1 VLLGGA
7 VMEKNKIEI
16 LSPAGSYDTFVSAVK
31 SGADAVYMGGRC
43 FNARKNAVNF
53 SDEEIISAVRF
64 AHLHSVKVY
73 VTLNTLVSDSE
84 LGEVYDFIEFLYN
97 AGVDALII
105 QDLAILG
112 IVKKY
117 FPDFEVHASTQMTV
131 CNLEGASL
139 AKEMGFKRVVLSRE
153 LTFDEIKTIS
163 ENVDIELE
171 VFVHGA
177 LCMSYSGQCLMSSFI
192 GSRSG
197 NRGAC
202 AQPCR
207 LPYTLCNAQGKQIS
221 ESKKYLLSLKD
232 LCLVEEIEK
241 LSSIGV
247 KSLKI
252 EGRMKSSDYVSIV
265 TSTYNKYRHGG
276 KVDKEDIDKLKNIF
290 SRSGFTKGY
299 FEGNTGRHMLNYDK
313 NNDDVYVNIADGVK
327 KEAQLIKDSSLP
339 KILFDAHIKL
349 SLCESAALTV
359 SAMGSEVT
367 VTGTQKCEKAINVPL
382 TKDRIISQMSKTG
395 ATEFELGNI
404 DIDMDE
410 GISLPIKEINEL
422 RRIALEKLTD
432 SIIAISRQGKTGALV
447 LPEASKFSYDNKFLA
462 RILSTEQAKAAVD
475 AGFDKILVP
484 YSLYAKNKEYFDNME
499 TDISVILPPIS
510 KDSRLIDWGI
520 IKGEVYATNI
530 SHLFMADK
538 LNMRADFTLNT
549 FNSLAIEEL
558 KNKGIKSV
566 CFSVEANL
574 KEISKLKP
582 TLPMEFVVYGKIPL
596 MTVQNCIVKSSLG
609 KCGCDDSIYYL
620 KDRKDMSFPVKADKL
635 TCTNTIYNA
644 TPLYMSDKL
653 DEIPDCSAVHF
664 IFTDEKPDEIKRIFS
679 SYKTNAKPLND
690 FTRGHYYRGV

>member
-1 VLLGGA
+1 
-7 VMEKNKIEI
+7 MMQNKIEI
-16 LSPAGSYDTFVSAVK
+16 LSPAGSYDAFVCAVK
-31 SGADAVYMGGRC
+31 SGADAVYMGGQC
-43 FNARKNAVNF
+43 FNARKNAANF
-53 SDEEIISAVRF
+53 SDEEIVSAVRF

-105 QDLAILG
+105 QDLAVLS
-112 IVKKY
+112 IVKRY

-153 LTFDEIKTIS
+153 LTFDEIKNIA

-207 LPYTLCNAQGKQIS
+207 LPYTLHSADGKWRS
-221 ESKKYLLSLKD
+221 ESQKFPLSLKD

-276 KVDKEDIDKLKNIF
+276 KVDKEDIDKLRNIF

-299 FEGNTGRHMLNYDK
+299 FEGSTGRHMLNYDK
-313 NNDDVYVNIADGVK
+313 NNDDVYLNILDSVK
-327 KEAQLIKDSSLP
+327 SEAKAIKEGTLP
-339 KILFDAHIKL
+339 KIPFDARISL
-349 SLCESAALTV
+349 SLFKPAVLTV
-359 SAMGSEVT
+359 FAMGSEVT

-395 ATEFELGNI
+395 ATEFELGNTH
-404 DIDMDE
+404 IDMDE

-432 SIIAISRQGKTGALV
+432 SITAISRQGKTGDLV
-447 LPEASKFSYDNKFLA
+447 LPEESEFSYDNKFLA
-462 RILSTEQAKAAVD
+462 RILSIEQAKSAKE

-484 YSLYAKNKEYFDNME
+484 YSLYAKNKEYFDNLKTE
-499 TDISVILPPIS
+499 ISVILPPTV
-510 KDSRLIDWGI
+510 KDSKLIDWQI

-530 SHLFMADK
+530 SHLLMADK

-558 KNKGIKSV
+558 KNMGIKSV

-574 KEISKLKP
+574 MQIRKLRS
-582 TLPMEFVVYGKIPL
+582 TLPIEFVVYGKIPL
-596 MTVQNCIVKSSLG
+596 MTVQNCVIKSSLN

-620 KDRKDMSFPVKADKL
+620 KDRKDMAFPVKADKL

-644 TPLYMSDKL
+644 SPLYMADKL
-653 DEIPDCSAVHF
+653 TEIPNNHAMHF
-664 IFTDEKPDEIKRIFS
+664 VFTDENPEQIKKIFDA
-679 SYKTNAKPLND
+679 YKTNAKPLKD

>member
-1 VLLGGA
+1 
-7 VMEKNKIEI
+7 MKKNKIEI
-16 LSPAGSYDTFVSAVK
+16 LSPAGSYDTFVCAVK
-31 SGADAVYMGGRC
+31 SGADAVYIGGRS

-53 SDEEIISAVRF
+53 SNDEIVSAVRF

-73 VTLNTLVSDSE
+73 VTLNTLVSDAE
-84 LGEVYDFIEFLYN
+84 LGGVYDFIEFLYN

-105 QDLAILG
+105 QDLAVLG

-131 CNLEGASL
+131 CNLEGARL

-153 LTFDEIKTIS
+153 LTFQEIKHIA

-207 LPYTLCNAQGKQIS
+207 LPYTLCEFNGKNIS
-221 ESKKYLLSLKD
+221 GSKKYLLSLKD

-241 LSSIGV
+241 LSAIGV

-276 KVDKEDIDKLKNIF
+276 KVAKEDIDKLENIF
-290 SRSGFTKGY
+290 SRNGFTKGY
-299 FEGNTGRHMLNYDK
+299 LEGNTGRHMLNYDK
-313 NNDDVYVNIADGVK
+313 NNDDVYVNILGSVK
-327 KEAQLIKDSSLP
+327 EEAQSIKDSILP
-339 KILFDAHIKL
+339 KIPFDAHIKL
-349 SLCESAALTV
+349 SLFKVATLTV
-359 SAMGSEVT
+359 FAMGSEVT
-367 VTGTQKCEKAINVPL
+367 VTGSQPCEKAINLPL
-382 TKDRIISQMSKTG
+382 SEDRIISQMSKTG
-395 ATEFELGNI
+395 ATEFELRNI
-404 DIDMDE
+404 EIDMDE
-410 GISLPIKEINEL
+410 GISLPIKELNEL

-432 SIIAISRQGKTGALV
+432 SIVSIARQGKTGQLV
-447 LPEASKFSYDNKFLA
+447 LPKTTKASYDNKFFA
-462 RILSTEQAKAAVD
+462 RILSTEQAKAAID
-475 AGFDKILVP
+475 AGFDKILIS
-484 YSLYAKNKEYFDNME
+484 YSLYTKDKEYFDALE
-499 TDISVILPPIS
+499 TETSVILPPTAKNS
-510 KDSRLIDWGI
+510 KVINWQI

-530 SHLFMADK
+530 SHLLMADK
-538 LNMRADFTLNT
+538 LNMSADFTLNT

-558 KNKGIKSV
+558 KNRGIQSV

-582 TLPMEFVVYGKIPL
+582 TLPMEYVVYGKIPL
-596 MTVQNCIVKSSLG
+596 MTVQNCVVKSSLG

-620 KDRKDMSFPVKADKL
+620 KDRKDMVFPVKADKL
-635 TCTNTIYNA
+635 TCTNTIYNTA
-644 TPLYMSDKL
+644 PLYMADKMSEL
-653 DEIPDCSAVHF
+653 PDNNGMHF
-664 IFTDEKPDEIKRIFS
+664 IFTDESPEEIKRIFN